1 MTSDITRPNESADL
15 VKRSRTG
22 RLMGV
27 QVVGV
32 GGYVPDNIVTNEDL
46 VAIGYDAEWI
56 RQRTGILERR
66 HAPPG
71 IATSDMAVEAAQQC
85 IKQAGVNPQDIDL
98 VLVGTFSPDLLLP
111 STACLVQDRL
121 GLRAPALDLQA
132 ACSSFAFSLLTGMQY
147 IATGCSRLVLVIG
160 AECNSRILDP
170 ADKRTYPLFGD
181 GAGAVLLAPGSAE
194 QGMLSFAIGAD
205 GSGANLLWREMGG
218 SRMPFSHNHLSDGL
232 HYMRM
237 EGRPIFKWAVRMLQD
252 TIGEVLR
259 QAELTE
265 NDIDLVVL
273 HQANI
278 RIIDAAVQAAG
289 LDPKKVVA
297 NLSRYGNTSSASIPL
312 ALNEAFHAGRVQPGN
327 VILLSGFGAG
337 LTWVT
342 ALLRW

>member
-32 GGYVPDNIVTNEDL
+32 GGYVPDNIVKNDDL
-46 VAIGYDAEWI
+46 VALGYDAEWI

-147 IATGCSRLVLVIG
+147 IATGCSRLVLVVG

-205 GSGANLLWREMGG
+205 GSGASLLWREMGG
-218 SRMPFSHNHLSDGL
+218 SRMPFSQNHLSDGL

-259 QAELTE
+259 QAGLTE
-265 NDIDLVVL
+265 NDINLIVL

-289 LDPKKVVA
+289 LDPKKVVV
-297 NLSRYGNTSSASIPL
+297 NLSRFGNTSSASIPL
-312 ALNEAFHAGRVQPGN
+312 ALNEAFHAGRIQRGD

-337 LTWVT
+337 LTWAT
-342 ALLRW
+342 GLLRW

>member
-1 MTSDITRPNESADL
+1 
-15 VKRSRTG
+15 
-22 RLMGV
+22 MGV

-32 GGYVPDNIVTNEDL
+32 GAYAPDNVVRNEDL
-46 VAIGYDAEWI
+46 ASLGYDADWI

-71 IATSDMAVEAAQQC
+71 MATSDLAVEAARRC

-121 GLRAPALDLQA
+121 GLQAPALDLQA

-147 IATGCSRLVLVIG
+147 IATGCCRLVLVIG

-181 GAGAVLLAPGSAE
+181 GAGAVLLAPGSAD
-194 QGMLSFAIGAD
+194 QGVLAFAVGAD
-205 GSGANLLWREMGG
+205 GSGASLLWREMGG
-218 SRMPFSHNHLSDGL
+218 SRLPYSQEHCSDGR
-232 HYMRM
+232 HFMRM

-252 TIGEVLR
+252 TVGEVLR
-259 QAELTE
+259 RAELTQ
-265 NDIDLVVL
+265 DGVDLVVL

-278 RIIDAAVQAAG
+278 RIIDAAVQATG
-289 LDPKKVVA
+289 LDPKKVVT
-297 NLSRYGNTSSASIPL
+297 NLARYGNTSSASIPL
-312 ALNEAFHAGRVQPGN
+312 ALAEAFQEGRIQRGKVL
-327 VILLSGFGAG
+327 LLSGFGAG
-337 LTWVT
+337 LTWAT
-342 ALLRW
+342 MLLKWETRRIPRWQRGHALAPR

>member
-1 MTSDITRPNESADL
+1 
-15 VKRSRTG
+15 
-22 RLMGV
+22 MGV

-32 GGYVPDNIVTNEDL
+32 GGYVPDNIVKNDDL
-46 VAIGYDAEWI
+46 VVLGYDAEWI

-121 GLRAPALDLQA
+121 RLRAPALDLQA

-147 IATGCSRLVLVIG
+147 IATGCSRLVLVVG

-181 GAGAVLLAPGSAE
+181 GAGAVLLAPGNAE
-194 QGMLSFAIGAD
+194 QGILSFAIGAD

-218 SRMPFSHNHLSDGL
+218 SRMPFSPNHLSDGL

-259 QAELTE
+259 QAGLTE

-289 LDPKKVVA
+289 LAPKKVVA

-312 ALNEAFHAGRVQPGN
+312 ALSEAFHAGRIQRGN

-337 LTWVT
+337 LTWAT